1 MSPREDAYAR
11 HQQAGW
17 LRPDAARWVRPDAAR
32 YLAPNDPD
40 NMARIPTLK
49 HYEISG
55 WYGTPNEEFGGL
67 TPRDYLRDKDA
78 DERRRVGIKALV
90 EAGVLKP

>member
-1 MSPREDAYAR
+1 M
-11 HQQAGW
+11 
-17 LRPDAARWVRPDAAR
+17 
-32 YLAPNDPD
+32 
-40 NMARIPTLK
+40 RIPTLK

-78 DERRRVGIKALV
+78 DERRRVGIEALIQ
-90 EAGVLKP
+90 AGVLKP